1 MIAYIF
7 WHAAPDGFSLETYE
21 ATLLKFGTSLANA
34 RISGVLGNASYA
46 VSHTPWLGQ
55 GGYEDWTLLDG
66 SSVLDRLNDQAT
78 TGCME
83 ESHHAIAQIT
93 KHGGLGAL
101 YRLVDGAPDLSNDS
115 AIIWLSRPRGV
126 KWREALA
133 SHMWACEAESDR
145 LAQADGARPG
155 EGVRHSRAAGPGP
168 RHSSRLG
175 IIHRAA
181 ALAGATV
188 ATAHCR
194 GESRAAGVAHPGTRR
209 RSDEHHESA

>member
-133 SHMWACEAESDR
+133 SICG
-145 LAQADGARPG
+145 GARQSLTVWRRQMVLGPAKEFAIVG
-155 EGVRHSRAAGPGP
+155 PPDLALDIPQGWESFTVRRRWLGP
-168 RHSSRLG
+168 R
-175 IIHRAA
+175 
-181 ALAGATV
+181 
-188 ATAHCR
+188 
-194 GESRAAGVAHPGTRR
+194 
-209 RSDEHHESA
+209 

>member
-1 MIAYIF
+1 VEEGMIAYIF

-101 YRLVDGAPDLSNDS
+101 YVSWMGRRTLATTPPLFG
-115 AIIWLSRPRGV
+115 SRGLAALNGE
-126 KWREALA
+126 KHWR
-133 SHMWACEAESDR
+133 
-145 LAQADGARPG
+145 PYV
-155 EGVRHSRAAGPGP
+155 GVRGR
-168 RHSSRLG
+168 
-175 IIHRAA
+175 
-181 ALAGATV
+181 V
-188 ATAHCR
+188 
-194 GESRAAGVAHPGTRR
+194 
-209 RSDEHHESA
+209 